1 MRSLSSGWSPG
12 SPPSRRGTGCRARRR
27 SWCRGPRSSSA
38 RTWGAEWSLVIITIS
53 GNSGRPVRDGSP
65 SQKALM
71 DRVLIAFEN
80 ILQFWGRHG
89 LSTFGWDYLF
99 SQCSQSQSHLS
110 RLSLQL
116 GSSSLQAR
124 ARAWQLG
131 RSSSLP
137 DHLAGVWA
145 HGAWRMDWARKQAS
159 SAPFFLK
166 QWGSQRENTETSVSS
181 QLSIFKSKC

>member
-1 MRSLSSGWSPG
+1 MRSLSSGLSPG
-12 SPPSRRGTGCRARRR
+12 SPPSRRGTGCRGRRR
-27 SWCRGPRSSSA
+27 SWCLGPRSSSA
-38 RTWGAEWSLVIITIS
+38 HTCGWSLVIITIRAT
-53 GNSGRPVRDGSP
+53 SGRLTRDGSL

-80 ILQFWGRHG
+80 ILQFGGTPRSVNFWLG
-89 LSTFGWDYLF
+89 LYLF
-99 SQCSQSQSHLS
+99 STVSHLS
-110 RLSLQL
+110 RLSRQL

-145 HGAWRMDWARKQAS
+145 QGGWRMD
-159 SAPFFLK
+159 
-166 QWGSQRENTETSVSS
+166 
-181 QLSIFKSKC
+181 